1 MCEQILAQQSGAPP
15 SPWQGL
21 AEDQPVGD
29 RRHRP
34 VHWDLAEVVD
44 AGHGV
49 VAADDTNRIL
59 AVSRPLAQA
68 LGWTVDDLVG
78 RRLVALVPP
87 ELREAHVAGFSR
99 HVTTG
104 ENHILGVPVQ
114 LPVLRADGSRV
125 LCDVLIS
132 HRSSVTGRH
141 LYIASIEPVA

>member
-1 MCEQILAQQSGAPP
+1 
-15 SPWQGL
+15 
-21 AEDQPVGD
+21 V
-29 RRHRP
+29 P

-44 AGHGV
+44 AGHGA

-104 ENHILGVPVQ
+104 ERHILDVPVQ

-132 HRSSVTGRH
+132 HRSSATGRH
-141 LYIASIEPVA
+141 LYVASVEPVT